1 MRILY
6 FDCFNGASGDML
18 LGALIDAGVPLDDL
32 RAALGSLALDDCTV
46 SAERVLRAGVS
57 ATKFRVHEGAGEPV
71 HAHAAHAHAHD
82 HGHHSHH
89 HGQEPHHHGHAHV
102 HGHPHRSLPD
112 IFGLIDRS
120 ALTADGRAR
129 AKALFE
135 RLATAEA
142 AIHQM
147 PVERVHLHEVGA
159 VDSIVDIVGAVYAID
174 ALKPDRVVVSPM
186 NVGRGMVHSAHGVFP
201 VPAPATV
208 RLLGDAPVYSRGPE
222 AELLTPTGA
231 LVLTSYADEYG
242 PIPPM
247 RVRATGYGAGDRDF
261 AETPNVLR
269 VLVGEADGAHRDRVL
284 VVECEIDDM
293 NPQLFGPVMEQ
304 LYAAG
309 ALEVF
314 FVPVQMK
321 KSRPGTLV
329 TVLVDPA
336 RKDAVVD
343 VLFRETTT
351 IGIRFAEWQRECLTR
366 ETVTVTTPF
375 GDVRVKVARRDGRT
389 MNAQPEFE
397 DCAARARD
405 HGAATKDVHAAAMHA
420 WLERRR

>member
-1 MRILY
+1 
-6 FDCFNGASGDML
+6 
-18 LGALIDAGVPLDDL
+18 
-32 RAALGSLALDDCTV
+32 
-46 SAERVLRAGVS
+46 
-57 ATKFRVHEGAGEPV
+57 
-71 HAHAAHAHAHD
+71 
-82 HGHHSHH
+82 
-89 HGQEPHHHGHAHV
+89 
-102 HGHPHRSLPD
+102 
-112 IFGLIDRS
+112 
-120 ALTADGRAR
+120 
-129 AKALFE
+129 
-135 RLATAEA
+135 
-142 AIHQM
+142 M

-159 VDSIVDIVGAVYAID
+159 VDSIVDIVGAVYAVD

-231 LVLTSYADEYG
+231 LILTSYADEYG
-242 PIPPM
+242 SIPPM

-261 AETPNVLR
+261 PDTPNVLR
-269 VLVGEADGAHRDRVL
+269 VLVGESSSAHRDRVL

-293 NPQLFGPVMEQ
+293 NPQWFGPVMEQ

-329 TVLVDPA
+329 SVLVDPT

-351 IGIRFAEWQRECLTR
+351 IGVRFTEWQRECLTR
-366 ETVTVTTPF
+366 ETITVATPF

-389 MNAQPEFE
+389 MNAQPEFD
-397 DCAARARD
+397 DCAARARE
-405 HGAATKDVHAAAMHA
+405 HGVATKDVHAAAMRA
-420 WLERRR
+420 WLERRS